1 MWQSKENKTWGHYRD
16 DILAIDVDSAQ
27 FIADYIR
34 HSFINSTHLSS
45 IRIIDLQRY
54 KIIRQPR
61 KVKSALRERSAVPF
75 VFIACNN

>member
-16 DILAIDVDSAQ
+16 DILAVDVDAAR

-34 HSFINSTHLSS
+34 YAFVNNSHLSS
-45 IRIIDLQRY
+45 LTVIDLQRY
-54 KIIRQPR
+54 KIISHPR
-61 KVKSALRERSAVPF
+61 KLKSALRERTSVPF